1 MSFLDKVT
9 FSESSLIPDSEI
21 GYQRETDEEEAFESM
36 FSDVNLDECSLMLS
50 EKFSMIPNK
59 KQAKK
64 AAQEKYAKGAKL
76 SNSKKNFNDKE
87 GKNLRKEAIKDE
99 KEAES
104 LPESAMFSDINF
116 DESSMLNTK
125 PGYRSS
131 VYKTK
136 MK

>member
-1 MSFLDKVT
+1 MSFLDKVM
-9 FSESSLIPDSEI
+9 FSESQLIPDEDI

-64 AAQEKYAKGAKL
+64 AAREKYAKGAKI
-76 SNSKKNFNDKE
+76 SNSKNKLNDKE
-87 GKNLRKEAIKDE
+87 GKDLRKEAIKDK
-99 KEAES
+99 KEAKS
-104 LPESAMFSDINF
+104 LPESAMFSDVDF

-125 PGYRSS
+125 PGYRSA
-131 VYKTK
+131 VYKTQ